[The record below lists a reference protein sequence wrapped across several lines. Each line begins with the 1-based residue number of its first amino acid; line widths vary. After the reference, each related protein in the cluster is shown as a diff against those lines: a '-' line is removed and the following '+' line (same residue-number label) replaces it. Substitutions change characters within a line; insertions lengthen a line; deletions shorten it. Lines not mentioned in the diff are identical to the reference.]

1 MTVTP
6 PDFDKQLKN
15 HTAIAIDGVC
25 HAITSG
31 LDEHTPGKMIDKT
44 ECGITP
50 VDALAMKTRIDFAD
64 DGVPM
69 CRQCWPDHIMADND

>member
-31 LDEHTPGKMIDKT
+31 LDEHTPGNPA
-44 ECGITP
+44 E
-50 VDALAMKTRIDFAD
+50 A
-64 DGVPM
+64 
-69 CRQCWPDHIMADND
+69 